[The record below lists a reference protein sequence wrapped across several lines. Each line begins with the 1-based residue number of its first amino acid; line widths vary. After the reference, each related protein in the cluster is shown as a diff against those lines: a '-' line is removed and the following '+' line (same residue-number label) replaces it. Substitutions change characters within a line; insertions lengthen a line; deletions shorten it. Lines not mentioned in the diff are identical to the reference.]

1 MDSEDYLN
9 DWGRMSLMRAVE
21 NSHTFT
27 ISARFR
33 AMQESLSDLIELV
46 SSSNLR
52 FVVPAASVLAW
63 KAIVSLYLF
72 ARIGGFQD
80 FDTAYTHVYLGWD
93 SFWYTRIAESG
104 YQSLS
109 QFAFFPLYPL
119 IIRAFYL
126 VTHDIVL
133 SAGLPAYIFGIG
145 FAPLFQVVAE
155 QYMDRQSAIRCTL
168 IAVFF
173 PVVFV
178 FTSIAYSESIF
189 LFLSLLFW
197 IEYKSMRVGRAS
209 LVWAIASLTRTFG
222 ILLGIPLVLE
232 LVKKRQVKSSL
243 YLAIPAF
250 SILAWLYYGFVSTGN
265 WLAFR
270 QAQVSSWSQADWF
283 STSVLPF
290 FAGRFSTFQPLSFF
304 MIVIVG
310 FLVYLT
316 FQEDWR
322 LGVLSLVMYASIILF
337 AGPPELSYLRYFS
350 FVFPI
355 WLLAGRVRSWS
366 LLLVYC
372 VFMSISSMMMWYQ
385 FVVGFWVG

>member
-1 MDSEDYLN
+1 
-9 DWGRMSLMRAVE
+9 MRSVE
-21 NSHTFT
+21 NSHSLT
-27 ISARFR
+27 ISARFK
-33 AMQESLSDLIELV
+33 ATQESLSDLIEPV
-46 SSSNLR
+46 SSTNLR

-63 KAIVSLYLF
+63 KVIVSWYLF
-72 ARIGGFQD
+72 ARWGFQD
-80 FDTAYTHVYLGWD
+80 FDTAYIHVYLGWD
-93 SFWYTRIAESG
+93 SFWYTHIAESG
-104 YQSLS
+104 YRILS

-119 IIRAFYL
+119 IIRTFYL

-133 SAGLPAYIFGIG
+133 AAGLPAYIFGIG
-145 FAPLFQVVAE
+145 FVPLFQVVAE
-155 QYMDRQSAIRCTL
+155 QYMDRQSAIRCAL
-168 IAVFF
+168 VAAFF
-173 PVVFV
+173 PVIFV
-178 FTSIAYSESIF
+178 FTSVAYTESIF

-232 LVKKRQVKSSL
+232 LVKKKQVKSSL
-243 YLAIPAF
+243 YLAIPVF
-250 SILAWLYYGFVSTGN
+250 SILAWLYYGFYSTGN

-270 QAQVSSWSQADWF
+270 QAQVSPPWSQMDWL
-283 STSVLPF
+283 SSSVLPF
-290 FAGRFSTFQPLSFF
+290 FAGRSFNFQPLSFF
-304 MIVIVG
+304 MIVIIG

-322 LGVLSLVMYASIILF
+322 LGVLSLVTYASIILF

-355 WLLAGRVRSWS
+355 WLVAGRVRSWG

-372 VFMSISSMMMWYQ
+372 VFMSIGSMMMWYY
-385 FVVGFWVG
+385 FTMGYFTG